1 MKATTTQVL
10 TFAIAALATIASAG
24 GLFIPNLYRDSPF
37 YKTAWQAN
45 DTVTLLLIPALIASH
60 HLSRQGDQRAKVIW
74 LGLVAYM
81 FYNYAFY
88 LFGAVFNWFF
98 VVYASLLAL
107 ALYTFILGLFEIDK
121 QIDKTP
127 WVKYRYLF
135 CTFFLFTAL
144 PLGIVELE
152 QYISFIVTGDSPE
165 IPSLILALDLGL
177 VVPSALLAAT
187 LLARKHP
194 WGYWLGGIMLVKS
207 LTYGMVLITGTLAIV
222 SEGVGTMDP
231 LLPFYI
237 FICAGGLI
245 FLVTLLRQK
254 GTRHTL

>member
-45 DTVTLLLIPALIASH
+45 DTVTLFLIPALIASH
-60 HLSRQGDQRAKVIW
+60 HLSRQGDQKAKVIW
-74 LGLVAYM
+74 PGLVAYM

-107 ALYTFILGLFEIDK
+107 TLYTFILGLFEIDK

-127 WVKYRYLF
+127 VVKHRYLF
-135 CTFFLFTAL
+135 CAFFLFTAL

-165 IPSLILALDLGL
+165 IPSLILALDLSL
-177 VVPSALLAAT
+177 VVPSALLSAI
-187 LLARKHP
+187 LLARRHP

-207 LTYGMVLITGTLAIV
+207 LTYGMVLITGTLAIA
-222 SEGVGTMDP
+222 SEGLGPMDP

-245 FLVTLLRQK
+245 FLVTLLKQR
-254 GTRHTL
+254 T